1 MSCTDLVCGTGGWAG
16 PLPGDPDNNSILRAT
31 PAFGGIDVSWT
42 MPATNP
48 FAVAHTVI
56 RRGISNNFNAAVF
69 LASVGGDFFYD
80 KSDTAQPVEYFY
92 WIQFVS
98 VNGTYGDWIGPASAV
113 AKPLI
118 EQVIEDLTGKID
130 AGVLAQSLKKEIDK
144 ITLNY
149 GELLTEIGN
158 RVAGNAALSAALA
171 DLQNGVTQAL
181 AFVNTEITTRIE
193 GDSALAQQVTLLAA
207 ANANNAAAII
217 EDRIA
222 RVDADGALAQQ
233 IDLVSSAN
241 GDNSAAIQT
250 VESSKIGYA
259 ALAGTSSPFDGN
271 GVTVVYSA
279 TKYPSALFPEYAA
292 NRKRIID
299 KTGATE
305 WNATPAGAAKPVVWL
320 VGLPLATA
328 VKTVQVTGP
337 EGQIASVEQG
347 FIAQKDLNGNFKAQ
361 YTAKVDVNGLV
372 GGFGIY
378 NDGKVVEAGF
388 DVDRFWVG
396 RTSANKRKP
405 FIIENGTVYI
415 DDAAINKLTFSKLRD
430 EAGTFVVQNGK
441 VKANYIDTNGLVI
454 RDTYGNPIFGAGTAL
469 STAYISGLGALAT
482 KNAVAIGTHVTFPD
496 GSLMNTSDFVSRL
509 SKINDT
515 NISTFMSSAAI
526 GNAYIGT
533 AAIKSANIGDLQVD
547 TIKIAGN
554 AVSIM
559 FTDTGNRSAT
569 IVVNVPAGEVWEA
582 QLLGSWQGLASAPY
596 AATNDAPRY
605 EITGGVS
612 WPLFSIVTA
621 YGNDGVAEFPIPS
634 LTRSS
639 RVTLYPGANT
649 LSCSLYFSGG
659 TPYVETTLIAFVRK
673 R

>member
-1 MSCTDLVCGTGGWAG
+1 MTCPNNVCGTGIVPG
-16 PLPGDPDNNSILRAT
+16 PLPGDPDNNSVLRAT

-56 RRGISNNFNAAVF
+56 RRGRTNNFNAAVF

-118 EQVIEDLTGKID
+118 EKVIEDLTGKID

-158 RVAGNAALSAALA
+158 RVAGDTALSAALA

-217 EDRIA
+217 DEKTA
-222 RVDADGALAQQ
+222 RVTKDEALTLQYNTVLAATGNNAAALTVETAARTTADSALASQ
-233 IDLVSSAN
+233 ITTAQSTLNGSISSV
-241 GDNSAAIQT
+241 QT
-250 VESSKIGYA
+250 TMQTQI
-259 ALAGTSSPFDGN
+259 
-271 GVTVVYSA
+271 
-279 TKYPSALFPEYAA
+279 
-292 NRKRIID
+292 
-299 KTGATE
+299 
-305 WNATPAGAAKPVVWL
+305 NA
-320 VGLPLATA
+320 
-328 VKTVQVTGP
+328 VTG
-337 EGQIASVEQG
+337 ELDAI
-347 FIAQKDLNGNFKAQ
+347 
-361 YTAKVDVNGLV
+361 YTAKVDVNGMV

-378 NDGKVVEAGF
+378 GTPTSVEAGF

-396 RTSANKRKP
+396 RTNANKRKP

-430 EAGTFVVQNGK
+430 EAGSFVVQNGK
-441 VKANYIDTNGLVI
+441 VKANYINTNGLVI

-482 KNAVAIGTHVTFPD
+482 RNAVTIGTHVTFPD
-496 GSLMNTSDFVSRL
+496 DSLMNTSDFVNRL

-526 GNAYIGT
+526 GNAYIGH
-533 AAIKSANIGDLQVD
+533 AAVD
-547 TIKIAGN
+547 TLKIAGN
-554 AVSIM
+554 AV
-559 FTDTGNRSAT
+559 T
-569 IVVNVPAGEVWEA
+569 VPAAITFNTTSPINRGGETVVATLSVNFGEVPPSKILITCHVNWLTVAGPTGAAAIGILVRHVGTGA
-582 QLLGSWQGLASAPY
+582 QTADASVYSAESTTAACSGILGSVGA
-596 AATNDAPRY
+596 
-605 EITGGVS
+605 GVQQ
-612 WPLFSIVTA
+612 FQV
-621 YGNDGVAEFPIPS
+621 
-634 LTRSS
+634 
-639 RVTLYPGANT
+639 
-649 LSCSLYFSGG
+649 
-659 TPYVETTLIAFVRK
+659 IAFRGTVGHDFLIGSGSLSVVGIK